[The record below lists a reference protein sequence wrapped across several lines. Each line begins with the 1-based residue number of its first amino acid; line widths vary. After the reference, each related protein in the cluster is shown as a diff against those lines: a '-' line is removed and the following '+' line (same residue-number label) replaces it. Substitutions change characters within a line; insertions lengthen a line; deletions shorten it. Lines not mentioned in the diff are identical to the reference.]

1 MASFS
6 PVNFYAFAAARG
18 QFLRPDVRALLEGA
32 CPGPFSHFAD
42 PHDRTLQEEAEAL
55 RKRLDALLFPDGL
68 PRPAEAQGTVSPP
81 LVPQRAE
88 RRDVVRI
95 TRRRP

>member
-32 CPGPFSHFAD
+32 SLGPFSHLAD
-42 PHDRTLQEEAEAL
+42 PHNRALQREAEAL
-55 RKRLDALLFPDGL
+55 RKRLDGLLFPDGL
-68 PRPAEAQGTVSPP
+68 PRPTEAKGPVSPV
-81 LVPQRAE
+81 LV
-88 RRDVVRI
+88 
-95 TRRRP
+95 RRRG